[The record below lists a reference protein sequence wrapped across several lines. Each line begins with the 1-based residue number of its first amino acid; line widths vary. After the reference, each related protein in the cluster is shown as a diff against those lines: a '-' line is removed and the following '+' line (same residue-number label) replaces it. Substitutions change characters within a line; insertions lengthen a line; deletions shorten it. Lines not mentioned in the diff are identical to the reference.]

1 VVKKVLLV
9 SLLFFP
15 LVVFGAPVLARDSED
30 SELEVQ
36 GKLLELREKR
46 LEVRDERREKRQ
58 KLDLR
63 KQGVRDKIATKQ
75 AELKK
80 ESVERIKQVFSKI
93 LARMNAALIR
103 LDKLALRIAS
113 RIEKLQARGVDTA
126 KTEAELVE
134 AEAFGAAAANA
145 IGLAT
150 EQINAIDASDTSVR
164 DVVLEA
170 KGAVKTAK
178 EALKAYHKALVEAIR
193 ELKASDKEA
202 TQSAQ

>member
-1 VVKKVLLV
+1 MKKILFIPLI
-9 SLLFFP
+9 LFF
-15 LVVFGAPVLARDSED
+15 LVAFGVPVLARDGED
-30 SELEVQ
+30 NEHKVQ

-46 LEVRDERREKRQ
+46 LDVIDTRKEKRQ
-58 KLDLR
+58 ELDLH

-75 AELKK
+75 AELKQ
-80 ESVERIKQVFSKI
+80 ESVEKIKQVFSKI

-113 RIEKLQARGVDTA
+113 RIEKLQARGVDTSKA
-126 KTEAELVE
+126 EAELVE
-134 AEAFGAAAANA
+134 AEVVGAAAANA

-150 EQINAIDASDTSVR
+150 EQVNAIDVADASVR
-164 DVVLEA
+164 DVVFLA

-178 EALKAYHKALVEAIR
+178 DALKAYHKALVEAIR
-193 ELKASDKEA
+193 ELKASDKEV